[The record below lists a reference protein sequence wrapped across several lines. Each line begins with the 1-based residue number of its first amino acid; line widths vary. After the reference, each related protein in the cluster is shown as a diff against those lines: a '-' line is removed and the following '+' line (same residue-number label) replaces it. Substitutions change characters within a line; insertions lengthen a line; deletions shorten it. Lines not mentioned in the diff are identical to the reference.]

1 MFHPGLRLL
10 LWAAVIVLLQLAP
23 PAFMAAASLCCV
35 IAAGLFSGA
44 QFVRLVSRS
53 VWLLAALAVFFA
65 WGSSGI
71 YLFPEIGAL
80 GPTREGAQMAAVH
93 VVRLVAIIALVSLLL
108 ARTPVEDIIA
118 GLHSLLAP
126 FGRVRETLAVRLTLV
141 LRNVEDGRQTGW
153 REWLAPVACEPQ
165 VIRLRAP
172 ARPGRADL
180 ALTAAVAG
188 VALAC
193 WLL

>member
-10 LWAAVIVLLQLAP
+10 LWTAVIVLLQLAA
-23 PAFMAAASLCCV
+23 PAFMLMASLACV
-35 IAAGLFSGA
+35 IAAGLFSA
-44 QFVRLVSRS
+44 ARFVRLLSRS

-65 WGSSGI
+65 WGSAGL
-71 YLFPEIGAL
+71 YLFPELGAL
-80 GPTREGAQMAAVH
+80 GPTREGVQLAAVH
-93 VVRLVAIIALVSLLL
+93 VMRLVAIIALVSLLV
-108 ARTPVEDIIA
+108 ARTPAEDIVA
-118 GLHSLLAP
+118 GLHALLAP

-141 LRNVEDGRQTGW
+141 LRNVEDGNTGW
-153 REWLAPVACEPQ
+153 REWLAPAACEPQ

-180 ALTAAVAG
+180 AAAAAVAG